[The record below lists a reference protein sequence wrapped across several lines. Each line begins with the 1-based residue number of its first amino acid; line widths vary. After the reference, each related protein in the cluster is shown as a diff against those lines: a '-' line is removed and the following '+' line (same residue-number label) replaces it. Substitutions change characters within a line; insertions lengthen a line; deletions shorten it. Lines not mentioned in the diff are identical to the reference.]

1 MTPSISV
8 PAGYEALR
16 SGAAWLDLS
25 ARGKIKASGEDRA
38 RLLHAMTTNH
48 IQQLTPGTGC
58 YAYFLTAQG
67 RVLADVNIL
76 ARPDEF
82 LLDTEPESREKIFKH
97 LDAFIIAD
105 DVTIEDLTVS
115 LATIALE
122 GPQAAAIL
130 EKLGAPLPAA
140 EYGNAEWQN
149 ALVVHTSHTG
159 GPGFFIIT
167 PASERDALIDRLE
180 AAGAV
185 AASPE
190 AFRIVRIENG
200 RPRFG
205 EDITERFIGPETNQA
220 RAMNYQK
227 GCYLGQEIVERVR
240 SRGQVNRI
248 LVPIQIEGTE
258 PAERGTKLQVGNAL
272 AGEITSAAYS
282 PALNKI
288 VGLAY
293 IRVEHANAGEELSVN
308 EKRASVVAP
317 GSMLTNSL
325 NEE

>member
-1 MTPSISV
+1 VTPSISV
-8 PAGYEALR
+8 PTGYEALR

-38 RLLHAMTTNH
+38 RLLHAMSTNH

-76 ARPDEF
+76 TRPDHF
-82 LLDTEPESREKIFKH
+82 LLDTEPEAREKIFKH
-97 LDAFIIAD
+97 LDTFIIAD
-105 DVTIEDLTVS
+105 DVTIEDLTDS
-115 LATIALE
+115 LATIAIE
-122 GPQAAAIL
+122 GPQAATIL
-130 EKLGAPLPAA
+130 ERLGAPLPGGDY
-140 EYGNAEWQN
+140 ENAEWQSS
-149 ALVVHTSHTG
+149 LVVRASHTG
-159 GPGFFIIT
+159 GPGFFVIT
-167 PASERDALIDRLE
+167 PASERAALIDQLE

-205 EDITERFIGPETNQA
+205 EDITERFIAPETNQA

-248 LVPIQIEGTE
+248 LVSIQIEGVELPE
-258 PAERGTKLQVGNAL
+258 PGTKLQLGNAV
-272 AGEITSAAYS
+272 AGEITSVAYS
-282 PALNKI
+282 PALNK
-288 VGLAY
+288 VMGLAY
-293 IRVEHANAGEELSVN
+293 VRVEHANAGEELSVN
-308 EKRASVVAP
+308 DRRVSVAAP
-317 GSMLTNSL
+317 GSMLRESS
-325 NEE
+325 E